1 MGQVGRVALGRDL
14 DLAGADVDPV
24 LARGDRA
31 GEAAVHRVI
40 AQQVGV
46 GLDRAQ
52 VVDRHDLDV
61 RAAMLDDRA
70 KHEAA
75 DAAEA
80 VDGDAN
86 GHGGGLLSEGGYDW
100 EPSRT
105 IGALIQPRA
114 RNKVCSDV
122 TKDRSRRSGAAGD

>member
-1 MGQVGRVALGRDL
+1 M
-14 DLAGADVDPV
+14 
-24 LARGDRA
+24 
-31 GEAAVHRVI
+31 HRVI

-46 GLDRAQ
+46 GLDRTQ

-61 RAAMLDDRA
+61 LAAMLDDRA

-86 GHGGGLLSEGGYDW
+86 GHGELL
-100 EPSRT
+100 
-105 IGALIQPRA
+105 
-114 RNKVCSDV
+114 
-122 TKDRSRRSGAAGD
+122 